1 MGGGCVAIVGNRG
14 FNYGGSVCDM
24 HWAVGRLSTV
34 ASGARLF
41 SLVAGKASR
50 LVSNS
55 GRCVGTFCVPL
66 LVVVLLGCGSEN
78 GPSERAELAPVGSI
92 PRTVGTNEE
101 RQPGEQSGGE
111 ASPHGKWL
119 VVESWNSGERAS
131 DLLGCELTIPLE
143 SSRLVFNS
151 PSYGTYHFRYELDED
166 KLHFQFTV
174 FFNTL
179 YGIYRIDND
188 TMLLCLGNER
198 PSDFVSTNDSQT
210 RLLTLKRADSSPAE
224 DD

>member
-1 MGGGCVAIVGNRG
+1 M
-14 FNYGGSVCDM
+14 
-24 HWAVGRLSTV
+24 STV